1 MNEAPGA
8 PRPNNRAHPFGFGM
22 AFVLV
27 LAVGLLLLSGY
38 SPHKLINS
46 YKNQI
51 RELRLENDSLLYTLE
66 MSMEETDSLREETL
80 RLNEELLRLELALWK
95 ANEAANGPVDT
106 KTASNIINAPVDS
119 MPKDEQDTD
128 SIQSASTSV
137 ETGPEDYPV
146 EQRSHKTI
154 VDQSTDNTYDLLGRS
169 GELEI
174 EVQYEDASPADQR
187 AYDKYINE
195 LGYHVSYKE
204 FRFSNKYKL
213 TDTN

>member
-1 MNEAPGA
+1 M
-8 PRPNNRAHPFGFGM
+8 RC
-22 AFVLV
+22 
-27 LAVGLLLLSGY
+27 
-38 SPHKLINS
+38 NS
-46 YKNQI
+46 WKGPCSSNYGH
-51 RELRLENDSLLYTLE
+51 
-66 MSMEETDSLREETL
+66 SLRVAPCREP
-80 RLNEELLRLELALWK
+80 NDELSLVAFERFTTLALWK

-154 VDQSTDNTYDLLGRS
+154 VDQSTDNTYDLPGRS

-213 TDTN
+213 AETN